1 MASETPVFLTK
12 VECPICRTI
21 NEFETLKMGAY
32 TESDRDTDF
41 CPTGRKWRNPRYQAY
56 NPLLFFTASCTSC
69 HYTREFT
76 NSFKEWKED
85 QYFKTYRLKTV
96 KEKHL
101 DLLAQPE
108 SILKIIGD
116 RLAPHRYPNET
127 AVLKIILAIVDETL
141 NDKQVDLDL
150 GRFYLRIAW
159 IFREME
165 NGENTNQ
172 QALKGH
178 LTEMGDILERMRRS
192 LTAVK
197 EQTFDFEKC
206 AEAQFDDE
214 KISAEMKS
222 SLYPI
227 RDKYEAELNSFRELL
242 TLADAKIDSVQDIFG
257 EHKRLA
263 VGSVDGEIPLGFHEF
278 PTFHDFLSQL
288 AEKWSGIPR
297 NEKEALEL
305 AVKYYKRAYE
315 DGRDIAEGNQQI
327 QASYLIAE
335 LSRRIGNFDL
345 AREYFNTTIRNGQE
359 FIYKHKGDQSRTAMA
374 RKILELAIEQGRSN
388 LAAAKTA

>member
-1 MASETPVFLTK
+1 MATETPVFLTK
-12 VECPICRTI
+12 VECPICKTI

-56 NPLLFFTASCTSC
+56 NPLLFFTAACTGC

-101 DLLAQPE
+101 DLLAQPD
-108 SILKIIGD
+108 SILKIIGE

-127 AVLKIILAIVDETL
+127 AILKIILAIVDETL

-159 IFREME
+159 IFREM
-165 NGENTNQ
+165 NSGENTNQ

-178 LTEMGDILERMRRS
+178 LTEMGDILEILRQS
-192 LTAVK
+192 LVNFREK
-197 EQTFDFEKC
+197 TFDFEKG
-206 AEAQFDDE
+206 AGAQFEDE
-214 KISAEMKS
+214 KISAELKS

-227 RDKYEAELNSFRELL
+227 RDKYEAELNSLRELL
-242 TLADAKIDSVQDIFG
+242 TLADSKLDAVQDIFT

-263 VGSVDGEIPLGFHEF
+263 VGSLDGETPLGFHEY
-278 PTFHDFLSQL
+278 PSFHDFLTRL

-315 DGRDIAEGNQQI
+315 DGRDIGEGNQQI

-335 LSRRIGNFDL
+335 LSRRVGNFDL

-388 LAAAKTA
+388 LAAAKTS

>member
-12 VECPICRTI
+12 VECPICKTI
-21 NEFETLKMGAY
+21 NEYETLRMGAY

-101 DLLAQPE
+101 DMLAQPD

-127 AVLKIILAIVDETL
+127 AILKIILAVVDETL

-159 IFREME
+159 IFREMTS
-165 NGENTNQ
+165 GENTNQ

-178 LTEMGDILERMRRS
+178 LTEMGDILENLRQS
-192 LTAVK
+192 VYNLKVK
-197 EQTFDFEKC
+197 SFDFEKC
-206 AEAQFDDE
+206 AASQFEDE
-214 KISAEMKS
+214 KISAEIKS

-227 RDKYEAELNSFRELL
+227 RDKYEAELNALRELL
-242 TLADAKIDSVQDIFG
+242 SLSDSKIDAVQDIFR
-257 EHKRLA
+257 EHKCLA
-263 VGSVDGEIPLGFHEF
+263 VGSADGDVPLGFHEF
-278 PTFHDFLSQL
+278 PTFHDFLGHL

-297 NEKEALEL
+297 NEREALEL
-305 AVKYYKRAYE
+305 AVKYYKSAYE
-315 DGRDIAEGNQQI
+315 DGRDIGEGNQQI

-388 LAAAKTA
+388 LAASKTV